1 MKFIKLNK
9 AGVDEDVYCNCD
21 HIVGFAPF
29 DGGTTVWLSTS
40 SSIDVTETCRV
51 VLRQIRMEDE

>member
-9 AGVDEDVYCNCD
+9 AGVDEDLYLNCD
-21 HIVGFAPF
+21 HIVGFRPTQ
-29 DGGTTVWLSTS
+29 GGTTIWLSTAS
-40 SSIDVTETCRV
+40 SVDVTETCRV